1 MTFIGNLHNKG
12 FSQKKKCTEKKRMGM
27 TAKLAYASVICVV
40 SASSALAAACGN
52 NGAGFNTW
60 LEQTKKEAV
69 KKGIKQRTLNVALK
83 GVSYDASVI
92 KLDRNQKSFKLSL
105 DQFMARRAPPSF
117 VKRGKKIMAQ
127 NASLLGKIERRYGV
141 PPEVIV
147 AIWGMETGFGGN
159 SGKKSVVR
167 SLATLAYDCRRSKFF
182 TNEFYAALKIIQ
194 RGDMTPAQ
202 MRGAWAGEIGQ
213 TQFLASNYLKFAVD
227 FDGNGKRDLV
237 RSRPDVLASTANY
250 LKAYGWRKGQGY
262 QQGQPNFRVLKQWN
276 AAGVYQKAL
285 ALFAKQLA
293 S

>member
-1 MTFIGNLHNKG
+1 MRRNSRQGLRFAVAT
-12 FSQKKKCTEKKRMGM
+12 
-27 TAKLAYASVICVV
+27 LAFALV
-40 SASSALAAACGN
+40 SSPVLAAKCG
-52 NGAGFNTW
+52 NGAGGFKTW
-60 LEQTKKEAV
+60 LTQTKKEALR
-69 KKGIKQRTLNVALK
+69 KGIRQSTLDKALK

-105 DQFMARRAPPSF
+105 SQFMARRAPPSF
-117 VKRGKKIMAQ
+117 VSKGKRIMKQ
-127 NASLLGKIERRYGV
+127 NASLLGKIEKRYGV

-159 SGKKSVVR
+159 SGNKSVIR

-182 TNEFYAALKIIQ
+182 TNEFYAALKIVQ
-194 RGDMTPAQ
+194 RGDMTPSQ

-227 FDGNGKRDLV
+227 YDGNGRRDLI
-237 RSRPDVLASTANY
+237 RSRADVLASTANY
-250 LKAYGWRKGQGY
+250 LKAYGWRRGAGY
-262 QQGQPNFRVLKQWN
+262 QQGQANFRVLKKWN

-285 ALFAKQLA
+285 ALFAKKLA

>member
-1 MTFIGNLHNKG
+1 MPSRIKNLSFKATG
-12 FSQKKKCTEKKRMGM
+12 VGM
-27 TAKLAYASVICVV
+27 LLALTAGPVM
-40 SASSALAAACGN
+40 AAKCGN
-52 NGAGFNTW
+52 SAGGFNAW
-60 LEQTKKEAV
+60 LAQTKKEAAA
-69 KKGIKQRTLNVALK
+69 KGISARTLSVAFK

-105 DQFMARRAPPSF
+105 DQFMARRAPASF
-117 VKRGKKIMAQ
+117 VSKGKRIMKQ
-127 NASLLGKIERRYGV
+127 NASLLGKIEKRYGV

-147 AIWGMETGFGGN
+147 AIWGMETSFGGN

-182 TNEFYAALKIIQ
+182 TNELYAALKIIQ

-227 FDGNGKRDLV
+227 YDRNGKRDLI
-237 RSRPDVLASTANY
+237 RSRADVLASTANY
-250 LKAYGWRKGQGY
+250 LKAYGWRRGAGY
-262 QQGQPNFRVLKQWN
+262 QQGEANFRVLKKWN

-285 ALFAKQLA
+285 ALFAKKLKR
-293 S
+293 

>member
-1 MTFIGNLHNKG
+1 MKFLKQGITGSIK
-12 FSQKKKCTEKKRMGM
+12 
-27 TAKLAYASVICVV
+27 AKHPKSAAASKLVCAGVLLAL
-40 SASSALAAACGN
+40 SASPVLAAACGN
-52 NGAGFNTW
+52 SGGGFNTW
-60 LEQTKKEAV
+60 LEQTKKEAL

-105 DQFMARRAPPSF
+105 KQFMARRAPPSF
-117 VKRGKKIMAQ
+117 VKRGKKIMKQ

-194 RGDMTPAQ
+194 RGDMTPNQ

-227 FDGNGKRDLV
+227 YDGNGKRDLI
-237 RSRPDVLASTANY
+237 RSRADVLASTANY
-250 LKAYGWRKGQGY
+250 LKAYGWRKGKGY
-262 QQGQPNFRVLKQWN
+262 QQGEANFRVLKKWN

>member
-1 MTFIGNLHNKG
+1 MTFIGLENSRKNIANKKTK
-12 FSQKKKCTEKKRMGM
+12 S
-27 TAKLAYASVICVV
+27 AASKLVCGAVLLVL
-40 SASSALAAACGN
+40 SASPVLAAKCGN
-52 NGAGFNTW
+52 TGGGFNTW

-69 KKGIKQRTLNVALK
+69 KKGIKQRTLDIALK

-105 DQFMARRAPPSF
+105 QQFMARRAPPSF
-117 VKRGKKIMAQ
+117 VKRGKKIMKQ

-147 AIWGMETGFGGN
+147 AIWGMETGFGSN

-227 FDGNGKRDLV
+227 YDGNGKRDLV
-237 RSRPDVLASTANY
+237 RSRADVLASTANY

-262 QQGQPNFRVLKQWN
+262 QQGQTNFRVLKKWN